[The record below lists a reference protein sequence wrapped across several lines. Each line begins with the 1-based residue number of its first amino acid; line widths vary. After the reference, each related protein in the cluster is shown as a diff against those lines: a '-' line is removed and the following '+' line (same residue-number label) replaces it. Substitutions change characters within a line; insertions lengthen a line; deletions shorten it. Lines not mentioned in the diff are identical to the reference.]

1 MIELKRLKLINWHN
15 FENVTFDCA
24 RLTYMIGVNA
34 VGKTTILDA
43 IRYCL
48 TTNRNFNA
56 LGNKKSGRT
65 LQGSVHA
72 KQRGENAYR
81 RPGRTVAYIGAEFW
95 DTVKRTNFVIAV
107 RVESEGPM
115 QELHPG
121 DQTWYISEDGITLEK
136 LPFLDPRTGAPSAK
150 EDFKPAVGRLSYTR
164 SPSEARDRI
173 CRALGIGRASS
184 PLGKK
189 FNEVFQ
195 MGTSMDEIP
204 NFREFLYQYILPQ
217 PELDLEALQGD
228 RVELENLHA
237 VLAEA
242 QTRAAALEQI
252 VAYGREAAAKE
263 TDALVNRGAALLARA
278 EADAGEDASW
288 QSHLDAGR
296 RQLADLNAKYEAAKN
311 AEAEARRAYLAA
323 HGAAGDSGAGRALD
337 ALTEELARKKSALDA
352 AARTRNG
359 LETTADTI
367 TGLLT
372 QLNRSGFAVE
382 KELWPQRL
390 TAEHLPALTEALAC
404 IEKPLEEQY
413 FAARQAARTRNGLET
428 TADTITG
435 LLTQLNRSGFAV
447 EKELWPQRLTA
458 EHLPA
463 LTEALACIEKPL
475 EEQYFAARQASAD
488 LAKEQE
494 ALRAE
499 LNAVSGGKWV
509 YPHGDAATKV
519 RDAVNA
525 ELKSRGMTADAK
537 IFCELL
543 TVADESWQDCVEACL
558 GDRRFDILV
567 PPAHYAAAKSA
578 FVALGDRVGPI
589 SLLDTP
595 GIRKADRHAE
605 TAPADSLAAQVTS
618 ENPLAAQ
625 YADTILRRIVCCDTP
640 DTLEHFPDSATRDL
654 LRHHPFRLERLR
666 RPQRYIGL
674 DARRERA
681 DALEAQLAAQADR
694 CREAAQTEKT
704 LKSAYDQYQNVLR
717 GHALEQ
723 LAELW
728 ASRAALDAAR
738 ADYAA
743 QEQKLADCRENPML
757 QQLYREEEAREAA
770 WETARKAVEQVGG
783 DIRVCEKQIASC
795 EAEQSKAVETAAQS
809 REAAEAFFAQHP
821 LLEPLAQERK
831 KGLMTGG
838 RTARAAA
845 QTAEKAQTRL
855 DDALRVYL
863 TSTLEPAQRD
873 YNEHYVCDYPLG
885 LAGVEQYRAQHDSL
899 VRIDLERYAARLEQ
913 AQRDC
918 KDRFRKD
925 ILFRMK
931 DDIFNARRQF
941 RELNKVMEQLT
952 YGEEV
957 YRFELEPSRD
967 PQLAAFYQVIVDKG
981 NQQMTDGDSLDNLA
995 ATADPVYERQVDALM
1010 EKIMADVDENTRARQ
1025 EGRTTSG
1032 ATLSD
1037 YVDYRTYL
1045 DYDIKVTNT
1054 VSGQQAYLSRVSRDS
1069 SGGENQAPFYVAI
1082 CASLLQIYQK
1092 SENSIRLVLLDEAF
1106 SKMTSDRIR
1115 PMMELFRRLQ
1125 LQVLLISTVEKST
1138 AIQPYCDITYSIV
1151 RHGDANAIAPFY
1163 RAGTLADAPEKE
1175 TEYE

>member
-95 DTVKRTNFVIAV
+95 DSVKRTNFVIAV

-136 LPFLDPRTGAPSAK
+136 LPFIDPRTGAPSTK

-173 CRALGIGRASS
+173 CRALGIGRAAS

-217 PELDLEALQGD
+217 PELDLDALQGD

-242 QTRAAALEQI
+242 QIRAAALEQI
-252 VAYGREAAAKE
+252 VEYGREASAKE

-278 EADAGEDASW
+278 EADAGEHEVW
-288 QSHLDAGR
+288 QGHLDAGR
-296 RQLADLNAKYEAAKN
+296 RQMAELNAAYETAKN
-311 AEAEARRAYLAA
+311 AEAEARRSYLAA
-323 HGAAGDSGAGRALD
+323 HGAASASGEGRALD
-337 ALTEELARKKSALDA
+337 AMTEELARKKSALDA
-352 AARTRNG
+352 ASRKVSG
-359 LETTADTI
+359 LEQTADTV
-367 TGLLT
+367 TNLLT
-372 QLNRSGFAVE
+372 VLSRSGFAVE
-382 KELWPQRL
+382 KELWPVSLTEGCLPDL
-390 TAEHLPALTEALAC
+390 TAALDKL
-404 IEKPLEEQY
+404 EKPLEEQY
-413 FAARQAARTRNGLET
+413 FAARQSA
-428 TADTITG
+428 
-435 LLTQLNRSGFAV
+435 
-447 EKELWPQRLTA
+447 
-458 EHLPA
+458 
-463 LTEALACIEKPL
+463 
-475 EEQYFAARQASAD
+475 AD
-488 LAKEQE
+488 LARGQE
-494 ALRAE
+494 EKRAE
-499 LNAVSGGKWV
+499 LDAVSGGKWV

-525 ELKSRGMTADAK
+525 ELKSRGMTPDAK

-543 TVADESWQDCVEACL
+543 SVADESWQDCVEACL

-567 PPAHYAAAKSA
+567 PPNHYAAAKSA
-578 FVALGDRVGPI
+578 CVALGERVGPI

-595 GIRKADRHAE
+595 GIRSANRRAD
-605 TAPADSLAAQVTS
+605 TPPADSLAAQVES

-640 DTLEHFPDSATRDL
+640 DTLENYPDSATRDL

-666 RPQRYIGL
+666 KPQRYIGL
-674 DARRERA
+674 DARRARA
-681 DALEAQLAAQADR
+681 GALEEELAALGER
-694 CREAAQTEKT
+694 RREAAQTEKQM
-704 LKSAYDQYQNVLR
+704 KAAYDQYQNVLR
-717 GHALEQ
+717 THALEQ
-723 LAELW
+723 LAGLW
-728 ASRAALDAAR
+728 ASRAALDAAK
-738 ADYAA
+738 ADYTA
-743 QEQKLADCRENPML
+743 QEQKLADCRENPLL
-757 QQLYREEEAREAA
+757 QELYKEEEAREAA
-770 WETARKAVEQVGG
+770 WEAARKAVEQVGG
-783 DIRVCEKQIASC
+783 DIRVCERQLASC
-795 EAEQSKAVETAAQS
+795 EAEQTKAVETARQS
-809 REAAEAFFAQHP
+809 TAAAEAFFGKYP

-845 QTAEKAQTRL
+845 QTAEKAQTKL
-855 DDALRVYL
+855 DDALQSYL
-863 TSTLEPAQRD
+863 STTLEPAQKE
-873 YNEHYVCDYPLG
+873 YNERYVCDYPLG
-885 LAGVEQYRAQHDSL
+885 LAGVEQYRAQHESL

-981 NQQMTDGDSLDNLA
+981 NQQMTDTDSLDNLA
-995 ATADPVYERQVDALM
+995 ATADPVYERQVDELM

-1163 RAGTLADAPEKE
+1163 RLTAPQDAPEKE
-1175 TEYE
+1175 TEDE

>member
-95 DTVKRTNFVIAV
+95 DSVKRTHFVIAV

-121 DQTWYISEDGITLEK
+121 DQTWYISEDGCTLEQ
-136 LPFLDPRTGAPSAK
+136 LPFIDPRTGAPSSK
-150 EDFKPAVGRLSYTR
+150 ENFKPAVGRLSYTR
-164 SPSEARDRI
+164 SPGEARDRI
-173 CRALGIGRASS
+173 CRALGIGRAAS

-252 VAYGREAAAKE
+252 VDYGREAAQKE
-263 TDALVNRGAALLARA
+263 TEALVNRGTALLARA
-278 EADAGEDASW
+278 E
-288 QSHLDAGR
+288 
-296 RQLADLNAKYEAAKN
+296 EAAAGTNIWQEHLAAGKRQHEELTARYAAAKD
-311 AEAEARRAYLAA
+311 AEAEARRAYLSAHSAA
-323 HGAAGDSGAGRALD
+323 ASGEGRALD
-337 ALTEELARKKSALDA
+337 ALSEELARKKTALDKAGRDASRSETA
-352 AARTRNG
+352 AG
-359 LETTADTI
+359 KVQS
-367 TGLLT
+367 LL
-372 QLNRSGFAVE
+372 QSLQRSGFAVE
-382 KELWPQRL
+382 KSLWPASL
-390 TAEHLPALTEALAC
+390 TAETLPQLQSALAGL
-404 IEKPLEEQY
+404 EKPLEEQY
-413 FAARQAARTRNGLET
+413 FATRQS
-428 TADTITG
+428 AD
-435 LLTQLNRSGFAV
+435 A
-447 EKELWPQRLTA
+447 LTA
-458 EHLPA
+458 EVQ
-463 LTEALACIEKPL
+463 EK
-475 EEQYFAARQASAD
+475 Q
-488 LAKEQE
+488 
-494 ALRAE
+494 AE
-499 LNAVSGGKWV
+499 LASVSGGRWV
-509 YPHGDAATKV
+509 YPHGDAATRV

-525 ELKSRGMTADAK
+525 ELKSRGMTPDAK

-543 TVADESWQDCVEACL
+543 SVEDESWQDCVEACL

-795 EAEQSKAVETAAQS
+795 EAEQGKAVETAAQS

-855 DDALRVYL
+855 DDALRAYL

>member
-95 DTVKRTNFVIAV
+95 DSVKRTNFVIAV

-136 LPFLDPRTGAPSAK
+136 LPFIDPRTGAPSAK

-217 PELDLEALQGD
+217 PELDLDALQGD

-252 VAYGREAAAKE
+252 VEYGREAASKE

-278 EADAGEDASW
+278 EADAGEDSVW
-288 QSHLDAGR
+288 QERLDAGH
-296 RQLADLNAKYEAAKN
+296 RQLAELNASYEAAKN

-323 HGAAGDSGAGRALD
+323 HGAASASGEGRALD
-337 ALTEELARKKSALDA
+337 AMTEELARKKSVMDA
-352 AARTRNG
+352 AAQKVSA
-359 LETTADTI
+359 LERTADTV
-367 TGLLT
+367 TNLLT
-372 QLNRSGFAVE
+372 VLNRSGFAVE
-382 KELWPQRL
+382 RSLWPVSL
-390 TAEHLPALTEALAC
+390 TAEQLPVLTEALDG

-413 FAARQAARTRNGLET
+413 FAARQT
-428 TADTITG
+428 
-435 LLTQLNRSGFAV
+435 V
-447 EKELWPQRLTA
+447 
-458 EHLPA
+458 
-463 LTEALACIEKPL
+463 
-475 EEQYFAARQASAD
+475 AD
-488 LAKEQE
+488 LARAQE
-494 ALRAE
+494 EKRAE
-499 LNAVSGGKWV
+499 LDAVSGGKWV

-525 ELKSRGMTADAK
+525 ELKSRGMQPDAK

-543 TVADESWQDCVEACL
+543 NVADESWQDCVEACL

-578 FVALGDRVGPI
+578 FVALKEKVGPI

-595 GIRKADRHAE
+595 GLRKANRRAD

-640 DTLEHFPDSATRDL
+640 DTLENYPDSATRDL

-666 RPQRYIGL
+666 TPQRYIGL
-674 DARRERA
+674 EARRARA
-681 DALEAQLAAQADR
+681 GALAGEMNTLAEEVRAAAQA
-694 CREAAQTEKT
+694 EQNLKAAY
-704 LKSAYDQYQNVLR
+704 SQYQTLLR
-717 GHALEQ
+717 GTTLEELAALWD
-723 LAELW
+723 A
-728 ASRAALDAAR
+728 RAALTAAR
-738 ADYAA
+738 EAVDAQAA
-743 QEQKLADCRENPML
+743 KLAECRENPLL
-757 QQLYREEEAREAA
+757 QQLYKEEEVREAA
-770 WETARKAVEQVGG
+770 WEAARTAVEQTGG
-783 DIRVCEKQIASC
+783 DLRVCEKQIASC
-795 EAEQSKAVETAAQS
+795 EAEQQKAVDTAEKSAQ
-809 REAAEAFFAQHP
+809 AAESFFAAHP
-821 LLEPLAQERK
+821 LVEPLSRSRQQA
-831 KGLMTGG
+831 LTGPDKSP
-838 RTARAAA
+838 RAAA
-845 QTAEKAQTRL
+845 QAAEKAQAKL
-855 DDALRVYL
+855 DDALTVYL
-863 TSTLEPAQRD
+863 NSTLEPAQKA
-873 YNEHYVCDYPLG
+873 YNQRYVCDYPLG
-885 LAGVEQYRAQHDSL
+885 LAGLEQYRAQHESL

-995 ATADPVYERQVDALM
+995 ATADPVYERQVDELM

-1025 EGRTTSG
+1025 EGRRPENV
-1032 ATLSD
+1032 TLSD

-1163 RAGTLADAPEKE
+1163 RLTAPEGAPEKE
-1175 TEYE
+1175 N

>member
-95 DTVKRTNFVIAV
+95 DSVKRTNFVIAV

-136 LPFLDPRTGAPSAK
+136 LPFIDPRTGAPSAK

-173 CRALGIGRASS
+173 CRALGIGRAAS

-217 PELDLEALQGD
+217 PELDLDALQGD

-252 VAYGREAAAKE
+252 VGYGREASAKE

-278 EADAGEDASW
+278 EADAGEHEVW
-288 QSHLDAGR
+288 QGHLAAGR
-296 RQLADLNAKYEAAKN
+296 RQMAELNAAYETAKN
-311 AEAEARRAYLAA
+311 AEAEARRSYLAA
-323 HGAAGDSGAGRALD
+323 HGAASASGEGRALD
-337 ALTEELARKKSALDA
+337 AMTEELARKKSALDA
-352 AARTRNG
+352 ASRKVSG
-359 LETTADTI
+359 LEQTADTV
-367 TGLLT
+367 TNLLT
-372 QLNRSGFAVE
+372 VLNRSGFAVE
-382 KELWPQRL
+382 KELWPVSLTEGRLPDL
-390 TAEHLPALTEALAC
+390 TAALDKL
-404 IEKPLEEQY
+404 EKPLEEQY
-413 FAARQAARTRNGLET
+413 FTARQSA
-428 TADTITG
+428 
-435 LLTQLNRSGFAV
+435 
-447 EKELWPQRLTA
+447 
-458 EHLPA
+458 
-463 LTEALACIEKPL
+463 
-475 EEQYFAARQASAD
+475 AD
-488 LAKEQE
+488 LARGQE
-494 ALRAE
+494 EKRAE
-499 LNAVSGGKWV
+499 LDAVSGGKWV

-525 ELKSRGMTADAK
+525 ELKSRGMAPDAK

-543 TVADESWQDCVEACL
+543 SVADESWQDCVEACL

-567 PPAHYAAAKSA
+567 PPNHYAAAKSA
-578 FVALGDRVGPI
+578 FVALGERVGPI

-595 GIRKADRHAE
+595 GIRSANRRAD
-605 TAPADSLAAQVTS
+605 TPPADSLAAQVES

-640 DTLEHFPDSATRDL
+640 DTLENYPDSATRDL

-666 RPQRYIGL
+666 KPQRYIGL
-674 DARRERA
+674 DARRARA
-681 DALEAQLAAQADR
+681 GALEEELAALGER
-694 CREAAQTEKT
+694 RREAAQTEKQ
-704 LKSAYDQYQNVLR
+704 LKAAYDQYQNVLR
-717 GHALEQ
+717 THALEQ
-723 LAELW
+723 LAGLW
-728 ASRAALDAAR
+728 ASRAALDAAK
-738 ADYAA
+738 ADYTA
-743 QEQKLADCRENPML
+743 QEQKLADCRENPLL
-757 QQLYREEEAREAA
+757 QELYKEEEAREAA
-770 WETARKAVEQVGG
+770 WEAARKAVEQVGG
-783 DIRVCEKQIASC
+783 DIRVCEKQLASC
-795 EAEQSKAVETAAQS
+795 EAEQTKAVETARQS
-809 REAAEAFFAQHP
+809 TAAAEAFFGKYP

-845 QTAEKAQTRL
+845 QTAEKAQTKL
-855 DDALRVYL
+855 DDGLQSYL
-863 TSTLEPAQRD
+863 STTLEPAQKE
-873 YNEHYVCDYPLG
+873 YNERYVCDYPLG
-885 LAGVEQYRAQHDSL
+885 LAGVEQYRAQHESL

-981 NQQMTDGDSLDNLA
+981 NQQMTEGDSLDNLA
-995 ATADPVYERQVDALM
+995 ATADPAYERQVDELM

-1025 EGRTTSG
+1025 EGRTAAG

-1045 DYDIKVTNT
+1045 DYDIKVTNQVT
-1054 VSGQQAYLSRVSRDS
+1054 GQQAYLSRVSRDS

-1151 RHGDANAIAPFY
+1151 RHGDANAIAPFV
-1163 RAGTLADAPEKE
+1163 RLAAE
-1175 TEYE
+1175 